1 MTNQQQEMIEY
12 TTQDVIGYL
21 IEDNGITMEQ
31 AMEQFYMSDTFE
43 KLSDIETGL
52 YLDGSA
58 YVYELLKR
66 ENQNKKINFG
76 EGQRILASK

>member
-12 TTQDVIGYL
+12 TTQEVIGYL

-31 AMEQFYMSDTFE
+31 AMGQFYMSDTFE
-43 KLSDIETGL
+43 KLSDVETGL
-52 YLDGSA
+52 YLDGST

-66 ENQNKKINFG
+66 EFQ
-76 EGQRILASK
+76 E

>member
-12 TTQDVIGYL
+12 TTQEVIGYL

-31 AMEQFYMSDTFE
+31 AMGQFYMSDTFE
-43 KLSDIETGL
+43 KLSDVETGL

-66 ENQNKKINFG
+66 EFKIKCKKYSIT
-76 EGQRILASK
+76 

>member
-12 TTQDVIGYL
+12 TTQEVIGYL

-31 AMEQFYMSDTFE
+31 AMGQFYMSDTFE
-43 KLSDIETGL
+43 KLSDVETGL
-52 YLDGSA
+52 YLDGST

-66 ENQNKKINFG
+66 EFQDK
-76 EGQRILASK
+76 

>member
-12 TTQDVIGYL
+12 TTQEVIGYL

-31 AMEQFYMSDTFE
+31 AMGQFYMSDNFE
-43 KLSDIETGL
+43 KLSDVETGL
-52 YLDGSA
+52 YLDGSS

-66 ENQNKKINFG
+66 EIQNK
-76 EGQRILASK
+76 

>member
-12 TTQDVIGYL
+12 TTQEVIGYL

-31 AMEQFYMSDTFE
+31 AMGQFYMSDTFE
-43 KLSDIETGL
+43 KLSDVETGL
-52 YLDGSA
+52 YLDGSS

-66 ENQNKKINFG
+66 EIQNK
-76 EGQRILASK
+76 

>member
-12 TTQDVIGYL
+12 TTQEVIGYL
-21 IEDNGITMEQ
+21 MEDYKITMEQ
-31 AMEQFYMSDTFE
+31 AMEQFFMSDTFC

-58 YVYELLKR
+58 YIYEMLKR
-66 ENQNKKINFG
+66 EIQCK
-76 EGQRILASK
+76 

>member
-12 TTQDVIGYL
+12 TTQDVIRYL
-21 IEDNGITMEQ
+21 MEDNGITMEQ
-31 AMEQFYMSDTFE
+31 VMEQFYMSNTFE

-52 YLDGSA
+52 YLEGSV

-66 ENQNKKINFG
+66 EDQKK
-76 EGQRILASK
+76 